1 MEIKLQGLGPDVR
14 EALAKVAAQL
24 SVQAREDPGSINR
37 LAELFER
44 GPREDELFGLL
55 LDLVPAEVDVDVW
68 LALLDG
74 GVAVPPAA
82 RLADPD
88 AGRKPSARGAHVSA
102 VRRRDEAQ
110 RLVEIAEAKLTE
122 TKEVL
127 AEAERSV
134 KDADH
139 HLRQVIAVRLLNDFT
154 HRTAGL
160 FSMGPGWT
168 LMRVVSGYI
177 RVDPRRLDELDPEAR
192 GKVDDLI
199 ATGKPDSAEMLDL
212 LDLYAGDVLLE
223 LRLRSAILSALRKHH
238 EPISKELADRT
249 SSTKP
254 LSPAAKRV
262 RRKAE
267 ERHVS
272 LRAGAVIISDR
283 HDVLRGLIDRDEH
296 EDCGGADPS

>member
-1 MEIKLQGLGPDVR
+1 MEIKLQGLSPDVR

-74 GVAVPPAA
+74 GMTVPPSAKL
-82 RLADPD
+82 RDPD

-102 VRRRDEAQ
+102 VRRRDELQ
-110 RLVEIAEAKLTE
+110 RQVEITEAKLAE
-122 TKEVL
+122 MKDVL
-127 AEAERSV
+127 AEAEQSV

-139 HLRQVIAVRLLNDFT
+139 HLRQVVAVRMINDFT

-160 FSMGPGWT
+160 FGMGPAWT
-168 LMRVVSGYI
+168 LMRVVSGYV
-177 RVDPRRLDELDPEAR
+177 RVDSRRLDELDPGAR
-192 GKVDDLI
+192 GKVDDLV

-238 EPISKELADRT
+238 EPIEKELADRT
-249 SSTKP
+249 SSMKP

-267 ERHVS
+267 ERNVS
-272 LRAGAVIISDR
+272 LRAGDGIMSDR
-283 HDVLRGLIDRDEH
+283 HDVLRGLNDRAEH
-296 EDCGGADPS
+296 EDCGGAKSG